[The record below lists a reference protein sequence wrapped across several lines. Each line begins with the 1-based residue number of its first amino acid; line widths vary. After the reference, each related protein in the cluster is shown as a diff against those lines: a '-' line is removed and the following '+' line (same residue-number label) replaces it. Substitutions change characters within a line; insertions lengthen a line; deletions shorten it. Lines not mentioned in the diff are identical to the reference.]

1 MPAFVFNGTGPALY
15 PWGTVNP
22 GEVAVFMHRPPD
34 GNWSEV
40 VIPPAVAEPEPA
52 EQPADEEPDVA
63 EVAATDEAEAAAAEL
78 RQPNKAASADDW
90 KAYAAVEGSFQA
102 VTGTH
107 PDEAT
112 RKAIVDHYTADGE

>member
-1 MPAFVFNGTGPALY
+1 MPAFTFNGTGPAPY

-22 GEVAVFMHRPPD
+22 GQVAVFMHRPPD

-40 VIPPAVAEPEPA
+40 QIPTAEEPSPAVPMES
-52 EQPADEEPDVA
+52 EEDVA
-63 EVAATDEAEAAAAEL
+63 EVAASDEAELAATAEL

-90 KAYAAVEGSFQA
+90 KAYAAAEGSFQA
-102 VTGTH
+102 ATGTH

-112 RKAIVDHYTADGE
+112 RKAIVDHYTESGE

>member
-1 MPAFVFNGTGPALY
+1 
-15 PWGTVNP
+15 
-22 GEVAVFMHRPPD
+22 MHRPPD

-40 VIPPAVAEPEPA
+40 VIPPAVAEPEPT

-63 EVAATDEAEAAAAEL
+63 EDAVADEAEAAAAEL

-90 KAYAAVEGSFQA
+90 KAYAAADGSFQA
-102 VTGTH
+102 ATGTH

-112 RKAIVDHYTADGE
+112 RKAIVDHYTAEEE

>member
-1 MPAFVFNGTGPALY
+1 MPAFVFNGTGPAPY

-40 VIPPAVAEPEPA
+40 PIVPAVDPEPEPVA
-52 EQPADEEPDVA
+52 EEVAAADEA
-63 EVAATDEAEAAAAEL
+63 EVAEAEGADEAEEL

-102 VTGTH
+102 ATGTH

-112 RKAIVDHYTADGE
+112 RKAIVDHYTAEGE